1 MSNPINI
8 VQQLPKVD
16 FDGEIMKAVLSVG
29 VNVDK
34 EELIKL
40 LKRDR
45 PMRYK
50 KVNLRG
56 GVMVVRVTVC
66 PACHEEILCKRYEY
80 PRFCTHCG
88 QAIEKEEQE

>member
-1 MSNPINI
+1 MSNPISI

-50 KVNLRG
+50 KVTLRG
-56 GVMVVRVTVC
+56 GDMVVRVTVC
-66 PACHEEILCKRYEY
+66 PACHNDIFCKRYEY

-88 QAIEKEEQE
+88 QAIEKEE

>member
-1 MSNPINI
+1 MSNPIEIIQQQMNI
-8 VQQLPKVD
+8 ELED
-16 FDGEIMKAVLSVG
+16 EIMKAVMSIG

-45 PMRYK
+45 PMRYEETT
-50 KVNLRG
+50 LRRG
-56 GVMVVRVTVC
+56 IMVERVTEC
-66 PACHEEILCKRYEY
+66 PACHKDILCKKYDY

>member
-1 MSNPINI
+1 MSNPIEI
-8 VQQLPKVD
+8 AQQQMKVEIE
-16 FDGEIMKAVLSVG
+16 GEIMKAVTAVG

-50 KVNLRG
+50 KVTLRG

-66 PACHEEILCKRYEY
+66 PVCHEDILCKRYEC

-88 QAIEKEEQE
+88 QAIEKEE

>member
-1 MSNPINI
+1 MSNPIEI
-8 VQQLPKVD
+8 VQQQMNIELED
-16 FDGEIMKAVLSVG
+16 EIMKAVMRVG

-50 KVNLRG
+50 KVTLRG
-56 GVMVVRVTVC
+56 GVMVVRVTEC
-66 PACHEEILCKRYEY
+66 PACYKSILCKKYDY

-88 QAIEKEEQE
+88 QAIEKEK

>member
-1 MSNPINI
+1 MSNPIEIIQQQMNI
-8 VQQLPKVD
+8 ELED
-16 FDGEIMKAVLSVG
+16 EIMKAVMSIG

-50 KVNLRG
+50 KVTLRG
-56 GVMVVRVTVC
+56 GVMVVRVTEC

-88 QAIEKEEQE
+88 QAIDWEG

>member
-1 MSNPINI
+1 MTNPIEIIQQQMNI
-8 VQQLPKVD
+8 ELED
-16 FDGEIMKAVLSVG
+16 EIMKAVMSIG

-50 KVNLRG
+50 KVTLRG
-56 GVMVVRVTVC
+56 GVMVVRVTEC
-66 PACHEEILCKRYEY
+66 PACHEEILCKRYKY

-88 QAIEKEEQE
+88 QAIDWEDYE

>member
-1 MSNPINI
+1 MSNPIEI
-8 VQQLPKVD
+8 AQQMKVEVED
-16 FDGEIMKAVLSVG
+16 EIMKAVMRVG

-40 LKRDR
+40 LKRDH

-50 KVNLRG
+50 KTTVRG
-56 GVMVVRVTVC
+56 GVMVERVTQC
-66 PACHEEILCKRYEY
+66 PSCHESILCKTYEY

-88 QAIEKEEQE
+88 QAIDWEE

>member
-45 PMRYK
+45 PMCYK
-50 KVNLRG
+50 KTIIRG

-66 PACHEEILCKRYEY
+66 PVCHKDILCKRYEY

-88 QAIEKEEQE
+88 QAIEKEE

>member
-1 MSNPINI
+1 MSNPIEIIQQQMNI
-8 VQQLPKVD
+8 ELED
-16 FDGEIMKAVLSVG
+16 EIMKAVMSIG

-50 KVNLRG
+50 KVTLRG
-56 GVMVVRVTVC
+56 GVMVVRVTEC

-88 QAIEKEEQE
+88 QAIKKEE